1 MRRGIGLGLAA
12 VIVAL
17 LFIEFVYGA
26 IAGLQRVASGL
37 SSPIYV
43 THTPGDRSRL
53 FIVERGTP
61 ASSTNAS
68 ASIRILDLTTGS
80 LLPTP
85 FLTITGIDNR
95 GEGGLL
101 GMAFHPEYATNGKF
115 YVYLTAGDTDPATI
129 FSSYIR
135 QYTVSANPNIAHTT
149 FTPILSWG
157 QPQSNHNAGW
167 IGFSPV
173 DNLLYIT
180 SGDGGGSNDSGTGH
194 TEGTGNAQDI
204 TDNMLGKMLRIDVNG
219 DDFPA
224 DANRNYSIP
233 TSNPFVGV
241 TGDDEIWSYGLRN
254 PFRASFDRITGDLWI
269 GDVGQGAREEI
280 NFQPANSGGGENYG
294 WRLREG
300 TIATPS
306 GGVGGTCTDCVD
318 PVYDYARPTGN
329 PTTDLYRGTVVT
341 GGYVYRGPDPSL
353 QGKYFFLDSRSDAV
367 TTNDNYW
374 YFEPTNPYGTVLNI
388 NSLLTKDTGTGAFP
402 VSFGEDAVGNLY
414 VAYLSSGEVYRIA
427 TNELLP
433 GDFDA
438 DGDVDAADYGFWRGT
453 FGGAL
458 AHPAAEGAS
467 GNGIADAADYALWRK
482 NFGRSVHGGV
492 GEGRGAAYVLRAP
505 EPTAI
510 VLVASTMTFLFKVR
524 GMFRSRSDKER
535 VI

>member
-1 MRRGIGLGLAA
+1 MRRDGC
-12 VIVAL
+12 
-17 LFIEFVYGA
+17 LFIAAAIAALSFIERVDGA
-26 IAGLQRVASGL
+26 IAGLRRVASGL
-37 SSPIYV
+37 SSPIFV
-43 THTPGDRSRL
+43 THAPGDRSRL
-53 FIVERGTP
+53 FIVERGSP

-68 ASIRILDLTTGS
+68 ASIRILDLTTGA

-101 GMAFHPEYATNGKF
+101 GLAFHPDYATNGKF
-115 YVYLTAGDTDPATI
+115 YVHITAGDTDPSTF

-135 QYTVSANPNIAHTT
+135 QYTVSANPNLANSS

-167 IGFSPV
+167 IGFSPI
-173 DNLLYIT
+173 DNFLYIT

-194 TEGTGNAQDI
+194 TADTGNAQDL
-204 TDNMLGKMLRIDVNG
+204 TDNLLGKMLRIDVNG
-219 DDFPA
+219 DDFPD
-224 DANRNYSIP
+224 DANRNYAIP
-233 TSNPFVGV
+233 ATNPFVGV

-280 NFQPANSGGGENYG
+280 DFQPASSAGGENYG

-306 GGVGGTCTDCVD
+306 GGVGGPCAGCVD
-318 PVYDYARPTGN
+318 PVYEYARPTGN

-374 YFEPTNPYGTVLNI
+374 YFDPADPYGTVLNI
-388 NSLLTKDTGTGAFP
+388 NALMSKDTGTGGFP

-414 VAYLSSGEVYRIA
+414 IAYLASGEVYRIA

-438 DGDVDAADYGFWRGT
+438 DGDVDVDDYGVWRAA
-453 FGGAL
+453 FGGMLPHAM
-458 AHPAAEGAS
+458 AEGAS
-467 GNGIADAADYALWRK
+467 GNGIADLADYTIWRK
-482 NFGRSVHGGV
+482 NLGISVHGLV
-492 GEGRGAAYVLRAP
+492 GGGANSESVVRIP
-505 EPTAI
+505 EPVTIIFAAVA
-510 VLVASTMTFLFKVR
+510 VLILSKSR
-524 GMFRSRSDKER
+524 GLYWSMFDKER
-535 VI
+535 LA